1 MYRTKTEF
9 RTVTPVSTFML
20 SLLSVFNASTPGP
33 LGGNSGG
40 AQADR
45 GGTV

>member
-1 MYRTKTEF
+1 MYRTKTEL
-9 RTVTPVSTFML
+9 RTVTPVCTFML
-20 SLLSVFNASTPGP
+20 SLLSVFTSLLQVPWEET
-33 LGGNSGG
+33 LGG